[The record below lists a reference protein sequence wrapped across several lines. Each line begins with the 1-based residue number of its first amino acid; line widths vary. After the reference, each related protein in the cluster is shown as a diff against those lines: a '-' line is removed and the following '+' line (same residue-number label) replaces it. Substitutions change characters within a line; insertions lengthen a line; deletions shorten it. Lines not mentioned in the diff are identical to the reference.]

1 MSCDY
6 CESGKN
12 MKRDTCS
19 DVSIAKINGAHYILY
34 SDGYRGGATE
44 PIRFCPMCGEQF
56 PCTPPDSFERI
67 KEDMTLNVCE
77 YAEKRGI
84 KQGSNECESCKW
96 HSRVCSEAMRGDLS
110 NRLGKLLDKED
121 ER

>member
-44 PIRFCPMCGEQF
+44 QIRFCPMCGEPF
-56 PCTPPDSFERI
+56 PEVVHDSLESI
-67 KEDMTLNVCE
+67 KQDMVLNVCE
-77 YAEKRGI
+77 YAKKRGI
-84 KQGSNECESCKW
+84 GAGDFECESCKW
-96 HSRVCSEAMRGDLS
+96 VSCICTKAMKEDLAD
-110 NRLGKLLDKED
+110 RLGKLLDKED
-121 ER
+121 KQ

>member
-1 MSCDY
+1 
-6 CESGKN
+6 
-12 MKRDTCS
+12 
-19 DVSIAKINGAHYILY
+19 
-34 SDGYRGGATE
+34 
-44 PIRFCPMCGEQF
+44 MCGEQF

-96 HSRVCSEAMRGDLS
+96 YSRVCSEAMRGDLS
-110 NRLGKLLDKED
+110 NRLGKLLDKGD